1 MTSRF
6 RTSRPGL
13 SEDNRRSVR
22 PRIPAATNSTTANAI
37 SDTTKPLCSR
47 RELAATVRPRLGA
60 TNLLVVFADTYNLE
74 PEPFVAT
81 LTAELPGVT
90 IVGGGATED
99 GKIGETFQFCGDVVS
114 SNSISAMLLAFPHLF
129 PPSTNQW
136 KPNVDRDPARDTYAS
151 PDVWTN
157 FADFYK
163 QATAASKS
171 AFTASRAKNNADFIK
186 AVASLRLGCNSCHSA
201 YLKTD

>member
-1 MTSRF
+1 MALLEELARVGLCSF
-6 RTSRPGL
+6 RTIGGL
-13 SEDNRRSVR
+13 ALIAGLLTASAGAARCQDQS
-22 PRIPAATNSTTANAI
+22 AATAADAINARKVMMDSIDDHMNAI
-37 SDTTKPLCSR
+37 
-47 RELAATVRPRLGA
+47 EGA
-60 TNLLVVFADTYNLE
+60 VNSGQTIDLDVAHEHADT
-74 PEPFVAT
+74 
-81 LTAELPGVT
+81 
-90 IVGGGATED
+90 
-99 GKIGETFQFCGDVVS
+99 
-114 SNSISAMLLAFPHLF
+114 ISAMLLAFPHLF